1 MSRTFQHRVTPS
13 ALVSILL
20 LAFLTLYFFWHRGG
34 FHVIIALILLVT
46 TTLVIERVI
55 HTTYTMTDD
64 GFLEI
69 YQGRFSDVRRVPLT
83 DIISVE
89 VKKPLLGIS
98 NYVLI
103 MYGANHFVSVQ
114 PDNEEAFI
122 HEIKKRQDE
131 ISRRVDK

>member
-55 HTTYTMTDD
+55 HTTYTLTDD

-69 YQGRFSDVRRVPLT
+69 YQGRFSGVRRLPLT
-83 DIISVE
+83 DIVSVE
-89 VKKPLLGIS
+89 VKKPFLGLA

-122 HEIKKRQDE
+122 REIKKRQDVF
-131 ISRRVDK
+131 SRQVDK

>member
-13 ALVSILL
+13 AVASILM

-34 FHVIIALILLVT
+34 FHVIIAAILLVI
-46 TTLVIERVI
+46 TTLVIERII
-55 HTTYTMTDD
+55 HTSYTLTDD
-64 GFLEI
+64 GVLEI
-69 YQGRFSDVRRVPLT
+69 YQGRFSSMRRLPLS
-83 DIISVE
+83 DIVSVE

-122 HEIKKRQDE
+122 REIKKRQDD
-131 ISRRVDK
+131 ISKEVDK

>member
-13 ALVSILL
+13 AVVSILL
-20 LAFLTLYFFWHRGG
+20 LAFLTLYFFWHRSAS
-34 FHVIIALILLVT
+34 HVIIALILLVT
-46 TTLVIERVI
+46 TTLVIDRVI
-55 HTTYTMTDD
+55 HTTYTLTDE
-64 GFLEI
+64 GVLEI
-69 YQGRFSDVRRVPLT
+69 YGGRFGGVRRLPLT

-122 HEIKKRQDE
+122 REIKKRQDE
-131 ISRRVDK
+131 ISGQVDK